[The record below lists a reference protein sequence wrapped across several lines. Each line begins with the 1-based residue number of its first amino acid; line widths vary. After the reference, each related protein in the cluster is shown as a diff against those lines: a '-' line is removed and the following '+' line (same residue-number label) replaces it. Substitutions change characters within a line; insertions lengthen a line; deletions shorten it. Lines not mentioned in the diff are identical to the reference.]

1 MTSVVDSVL
10 VVDDDAAVSHVLSA
24 LLGQAGFEALR
35 ASSGEEALRLLEKRR
50 VDVIVSDV
58 RMPGLDGLALLE
70 RVRQGWPD
78 IPVILLTAH
87 ASVSLAV
94 EAMKAGAHDF
104 IEKPFERDS
113 VLYVVKK
120 ALASAQN
127 REPPRLGIGERLL
140 GTTPALEE
148 VRERIRRAAASNA
161 TVLIRGETGTGKE
174 LVARSIHE
182 QSARRGG
189 PFVALN
195 CAALPENLLE
205 SELFGYEKGAFT
217 GAGSRKPG
225 RVELSHGGTLFLDEV
240 GDVPLPMQVK
250 LLRVLQERSIERLGG
265 STSVKVDVRFVAAT
279 HRNLEQLL
287 SEGKFRED
295 FFYRLNVVP
304 IEVPALRERAA
315 DVEALAAHFCDV
327 AARANGK
334 SHTAFGPGVCA
345 LLAQQPWPGNVRQ
358 LENFV
363 ERLVVLGEGPLITR
377 DDVERELGSE
387 SARQRNSGVPSVAAS
402 SPASPNRGVNLSE
415 QRAESERQIIREALQ
430 RASNNRSL
438 AARLLGISRRT
449 LYNKLEELGLA

>member
-1 MTSVVDSVL
+1 MNQVADSVL
-10 VVDDDAAVSHVLSA
+10 VVDDDAAVSQVLTA
-24 LLGQAGFEALR
+24 LLGQAGYRTAR
-35 ASSGEEALRLLEKRR
+35 ASSGDEALKLLEQGP
-50 VDVIVSDV
+50 VDVIISDV
-58 RMPGLDGLALLE
+58 RMPGLDGMALLE
-70 RVRQGWPD
+70 RVRRGWPD

-87 ASVSLAV
+87 ASVTLAV

-113 VLYVVKK
+113 VLFVVKK
-120 ALASAQN
+120 ALANSAV
-127 REPPRLGIGERLL
+127 REPPRTGIGQRLL
-140 GTTPALEE
+140 GTAPALDE
-148 VRERIRRAAASNA
+148 VRDRIRRAAASNA

-182 QSARRGG
+182 QSARQSG

-240 GDVPLPMQVK
+240 GDVPLSTQVK
-250 LLRVLQERSIERLGG
+250 LLRVLQERAIERLGG
-265 STSVKVDVRFVAAT
+265 SGSIKVDVRFVAAT
-279 HRNLEQLL
+279 HRNLEQLM

-304 IEVPALRERAA
+304 IEVPALRERAH
-315 DVEALAAHFCDV
+315 DIEALSLHFCES

-334 SHTAFGPGVCA
+334 ERAELETGVA
-345 LLAQQPWPGNVRQ
+345 PLLAQQAWPGNVRQ

-363 ERLVVLGEGPLITR
+363 ERLVVLSEGPLITR
-377 DDVERELGSE
+377 ADVERELARE
-387 SARQRNSGVPSVAAS
+387 ALRQRVGSTVLQSAATNS
-402 SPASPNRGVNLSE
+402 NRGVNLSE
-415 QRAESERQIIREALQ
+415 QRAESERQIIRDALQ
-430 RASNNRSL
+430 RAQNNRSL

-449 LYNKLEELGLA
+449 LYNKLEELGIS